1 MRPWTY
7 IVIIFQVKRESMD
20 QQRKEKIMKQHIG
33 KKKRGNLENIVKI
46 LQKKIVEIHGKG
58 EL

>member
-1 MRPWTY
+1 MDIHSNNISGKAGKYGPAK
-7 IVIIFQVKRESMD
+7 KRED
-20 QQRKEKIMKQHIG
+20 YETTHR